1 MTECV
6 CILFDGDF
14 IQRGNEVSYRV
25 AQGFFY
31 NNRSSNEEKVEGFDI
46 VSPSMCVLFIR
57 LNEKN
62 IWDLIYFLDR
72 DEALKDYLKVRFE
85 STTLG
90 CLVTFN
96 NLDKLNHRPRDNSH
110 LNPGPDPSIENN
122 IVENNETTNE
132 KSDEMVNS
140 DCKSSEGRNAVESSP
155 SGDGEM
161 VIKRNNNIKKKVKAT
176 RKRRNSF

>member
-14 IQRGNEVSYRV
+14 IQRGNEIYRRV
-25 AQGFFY
+25 KEGFFY
-31 NNRSSNEEKVEGFDI
+31 NNRSSNEEKVEGFDV

-72 DEALKDYLKVRFE
+72 DEVLKDYLKVRFE

-96 NLDKLNHRPRDNSH
+96 NLDKLNHRPRDNNH
-110 LNPGPDPSIENN
+110 LNPSTENN
-122 IVENNETTNE
+122 IVENNNE
-132 KSDEMVNS
+132 ISNEISDEMINS
-140 DCKSSEGRNAVESSP
+140 
-155 SGDGEM
+155 EM
-161 VIKRNNNIKKKVKAT
+161 VENNNKRMNNSIKKKVKAT